1 MYMFVYLRLALNEK
15 MEKIKNGQNDK
26 IENVTG

>member
-1 MYMFVYLRLALNEK
+1 MFVYLRLALNEK